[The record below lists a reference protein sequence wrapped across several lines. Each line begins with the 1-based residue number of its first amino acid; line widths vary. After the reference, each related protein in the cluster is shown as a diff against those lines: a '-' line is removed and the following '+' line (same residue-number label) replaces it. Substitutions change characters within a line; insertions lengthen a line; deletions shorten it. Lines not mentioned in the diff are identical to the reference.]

1 MNRIWFLLLFANS
14 FSALCQD
21 ESLQEAIKSIDV
33 VYTDEVMTLD
43 GVLDEAVWNK
53 CLPAKDFSQYF
64 PNDSV
69 PAISDTEVYFAYDDD
84 NLHVAIV
91 AHTLGDNFLV
101 QNLKRDYGFRGSDN
115 ISILFDSFND
125 YTNSYLFG
133 INAYG
138 ARREALIANG
148 GRLRD
153 DFDNSWDN
161 KWFGDAKQYDD
172 KFIAELTI
180 PFKALRFKE
189 NTEKWRVQIYRF
201 DSQSNEMT
209 TWIDF
214 SRNYIL
220 MNMSFMGDLNFEKPL
235 KRTGNNI
242 TVIPYVIGS
251 STSDFEDE
259 IEDPDLK
266 FNAGGEVKYG
276 ITSGLNLDL
285 TINPD
290 FSQVEVDQQVT
301 NLDRFEIFFPEKR
314 QFFLENADLFSG
326 FGKRTLNPFFS
337 RRIGVA
343 IDTATGVNI
352 QNQVHYGARLNGKIN
367 EDLRIG
373 VLNMQ
378 TAADE
383 INDVPI
389 FNYSIVALQQ
399 QVFTKSNIAFFALNK
414 MALGNKGLGESLD
427 PYNRM
432 AGVEYRHF
440 SDNDKWYGKLS
451 LMKAFSASDK
461 SQNWANLGRIG
472 YNVRGFT
479 AEWEHTIVG
488 DGFDAE
494 VGFVPRRDVF
504 SMSPF
509 VRLEFFPQE
518 SKLSNHSVEFGIN
531 HFFKLGKEVDSIVED
546 FRLIDA
552 DYSLRY
558 NMSFRSGAR
567 FNVRLRN
574 KQVFL
579 LDDFDPTRV
588 QDDDIFLSAGTEYNY
603 TDLNLSFNSDNR
615 KILSYNIN
623 STVGQFF
630 NGDIYGIS
638 GRLNYRIQPFGVIS
652 MNVNYNRIELQ
663 DPFLPTNLWLVG
675 PKFDLSFSKKL
686 FLTTFIQY
694 NNQLDNLNIN
704 ARLQWR
710 YKPASDI
717 FIVYTDNYITEPFDQ
732 LASRNKAFV
741 LKMNYWL
748 SL

>member
-1 MNRIWFLLLFANS
+1 MNRIWFLLFFICPFFMVS
-14 FSALCQD
+14 QE
-21 ESLQEAIKSIDV
+21 ESEQITSKSIDV
-33 VYTDEVMTLD
+33 VYTDETIVAD
-43 GVLDEAVWNK
+43 GVLDEAIWSRCV
-53 CLPAKDFSQYF
+53 PAKDFSQYF
-64 PNDSV
+64 PFDSL
-69 PAISDTEVYFAYDDD
+69 PAISDTELYFAYDDE
-84 NLHVAIV
+84 NLHVAII
-91 AHTLGDNFLV
+91 AHTVGDDFLV

-125 YTNSYLFG
+125 YTNSYMFG

-148 GRLRD
+148 GRLGS

-161 KWFGDAKQYDD
+161 RWFGDAKRHDD
-172 KFIAELTI
+172 KYIAELTI
-180 PFKALRFKE
+180 PFKALRFEE
-189 NTEKWRVQIYRF
+189 NTEKWRIQIYRF

-209 TWIDF
+209 TWTDF

-220 MNMSFMGDLNFEKPL
+220 MNMSFMGDLNFEEPL
-235 KRTGNNI
+235 KRTGNNL

-251 STSDFEDE
+251 AVSDFEDSVD
-259 IEDPDLK
+259 DPE
-266 FNAGGEVKYG
+266 FNFNTGGEVKYG

-301 NLDRFEIFFPEKR
+301 NLDQFEIFFPERR

-326 FGKRTLNPFFS
+326 FGQRTLNPFFS

-367 EDLRIG
+367 ENLRIG

-378 TAADE
+378 TAADV

-399 QVFTKSNIAFFALNK
+399 QVFTKSNIAFLALNK

-451 LMKAFSASDK
+451 IMRAFSSSEK
-461 SQNWANLGRIG
+461 ENNWANLGRIG
-472 YNVRGFT
+472 YNVRGFS
-479 AEWEHTIVG
+479 AEWEHMIIG

-504 SMSPF
+504 NMTPF
-509 VRLEFFPQE
+509 VRFEFFPQE
-518 SKLSNHSVEFGIN
+518 TILSNHSIEFGLN

-552 DYSLRY
+552 EYNLRY
-558 NMSFRSGAR
+558 NMSFLSGAR
-567 FNVRLRN
+567 FNLRLSNR
-574 KQVFL
+574 QIFL
-579 LDDFDPTRV
+579 LADFDPTRV
-588 QDDDIFLSAGTEYNY
+588 QEEEIFLSAGTEYNF
-603 TDLNLSFNSDNR
+603 TSLNLNYRSDNR
-615 KILSYNIN
+615 KIISYDANVR
-623 STVGQFF
+623 VGEFY
-630 NGDIYGIS
+630 NGDIYGIQ
-638 GRLNYRIQPFGVIS
+638 GQLNYRIQPLGVIS
-652 MNVNYNRIELQ
+652 MSVNYNRIDLE
-663 DPFLPTNLWLVG
+663 DPFIPTNLWLVG
-675 PKFDLSFSKKL
+675 PKFDLSFSKNL
-686 FLTTFIQY
+686 FFTTFIQY
-694 NNQLDNLNIN
+694 NNQLENLNIN

-732 LASRNKAFV
+732 FASRNKAFV

>member
-1 MNRIWFLLLFANS
+1 MIRFWFFLLLLAPFTLIAQSEDGAQITN
-14 FSALCQD
+14 
-21 ESLQEAIKSIDV
+21 SIDV
-33 VYTDEVMTLD
+33 FFTDEIITLD
-43 GVLDEAVWNK
+43 GVMDEAIWNR
-53 CLPAKDFSQYF
+53 CIPAKDFSQYF

-69 PAISDTEVYFAYDDD
+69 PAISDTEVYFAYDDEY
-84 NLHVAIV
+84 LHVAII

-101 QNLKRDYGFRGSDN
+101 ENLKRDYGFRGSDN
-115 ISILFDSFND
+115 ISLLFDSFND

-133 INAYG
+133 INSYG
-138 ARREALIANG
+138 ARREALVVNG
-148 GRLRD
+148 GRQGS

-161 KWFGDAKQYDD
+161 KWFGNAKQYDD
-172 KFIAELTI
+172 KFIAELSI
-180 PFKALRFKE
+180 PFKAIRFKE
-189 NTEKWRVQIYRF
+189 SVEKWRIQIYRF
-201 DSQSNEMT
+201 DSQSNEIT
-209 TWIDF
+209 TLTDF
-214 SRNYIL
+214 SRNYVL
-220 MNMSFMGDLNFEKPL
+220 MNMSFMYDLNFEEPL
-235 KRTGNNI
+235 ERTGNNL

-251 STSDFEDE
+251 ATSDFEDN
-259 IEDPDLK
+259 IEDPSLK

-301 NLDRFEIFFPEKR
+301 NLDRFEIFFPERR

-326 FGKRTLNPFFS
+326 FGKTTLNPFFS

-367 EDLRIG
+367 EGLRIG
-373 VLNMQ
+373 ILNMQ

-389 FNYSIVALQQ
+389 FNYSILALQQ
-399 QVFTKSNIAFFALNK
+399 RVFQKSNIAFLALNK
-414 MALGNKGLGESLD
+414 LALGNKGLGESLD
-427 PYNRM
+427 PYNRL
-432 AGVEYRHF
+432 AGIEYRHF
-440 SDNDKWYGKLS
+440 SNNDKWYGKLS
-451 LMKAFSASDK
+451 FMRAFSASEK
-461 SQNWANLGRIG
+461 EHNWANLSRIG
-472 YNVRGFT
+472 YNIRGFT
-479 AEWEHTIVG
+479 AEWEHTLVG
-488 DGFDAE
+488 NGFDAE
-494 VGFVPRRDVF
+494 VGFVPRRDIF

-509 VRLEFFPQE
+509 VRFEFFPQE
-518 SKLSNHSVEFGIN
+518 SSLSSHSIELGIN
-531 HFFKLGKEVDSIVED
+531 NFFKLGKEPGSIVDE
-546 FRLIDA
+546 FKEIDGE
-552 DYSLRY
+552 YNLRY

-574 KQVFL
+574 KRVFL

-588 QDDDIFLSAGTEYNY
+588 QEDDVFLSAGTDYSFS
-603 TDLNLSFNSDNR
+603 DFRLSYDSDSR
-615 KILSYNIN
+615 KIVSYEVD
-623 STVGQFF
+623 TRMGQFF
-630 NGDIYGIS
+630 NGQIYGFQS
-638 GRLNYRIQPFGVIS
+638 ELNYRLQPYGVIS
-652 MNVNYNRIELQ
+652 MNVNFNRIELQ
-663 DPFLPTNLWLVG
+663 DPFVPANLWLIG
-675 PKFDLSFSKKL
+675 PKFDLSFSKQL
-686 FLTTFIQY
+686 FFTTFIQY

-732 LASRNKAFV
+732 LSSRNKAFV